1 MYEEMNKAKFTRNA
15 FGIQVKKCC
24 ASCAFK
30 VLTTRRYRGCRRH
43 QRKVLPTMVCRDWM
57 ISNVFQLKNQQTTT
71 KK

>member
-1 MYEEMNKAKFTRNA
+1 MIYEFVRVEHFR
-15 FGIQVKKCC
+15 VKKCC